1 MSFELQLVPRV
12 RAAQYLR
19 MSTEHQR
26 YSLDN
31 QTAAI
36 AEYAEAR
43 GYVITQTYKDAGKSG
58 VSLRGRQGLRSLI
71 SDVMAGGVDFSTI
84 LVLDV
89 SRWGRFQDTDE
100 PAHYEFLCRSAG
112 VNVQY
117 VGELFENDGSMVSAI
132 LKNMKRVMAG
142 EYSRELSVKISRA
155 QMRQARLGFKQGG
168 NIPYGIRR
176 LLVDEDREPRFYLAP
191 GQRKGLNTDRILF
204 APGTAEEI
212 RVIRRIFKM
221 FVDRRT
227 SMLSIARILN
237 EEGIPSTGGEIW
249 SASRVRTV
257 LSSEL
262 MIGYY
267 VFNRTSRR
275 LHRPLS
281 QNPEERW
288 IRVRVMDPIISTSL
302 FQRAQAELAY
312 KRGYCYA
319 KPEMLKN
326 LKRLYREKKSLSVA
340 VIDACPYTPCAASY
354 AAHFGSLHHA
364 YELVGYEGNRTP
376 RNKRPYFSD
385 EALLAGI
392 RQIHEKH
399 GYVTIALVNS
409 DRSLPAAKIFTD
421 RFGSMSAAYTAA
433 GFPTTKSESISAA
446 RKRVSER
453 FKASKQLDVVKPRTE
468 RQAGS

>member
-1 MSFELQLVPRV
+1 MSFELQLAPRV

-212 RVIRRIFKM
+212 RVVRRIFKM
-221 FVDRRT
+221 FVDRRI

-237 EEGIPSTGGEIW
+237 EEGIPSTGGEDW

-288 IRVRVMDPIISTSL
+288 IRVRVMDRPSGVGLQAGLLLRQARDAEKSEAALSGEEAPIG
-302 FQRAQAELAY
+302 
-312 KRGYCYA
+312 RGD
-319 KPEMLKN
+319 
-326 LKRLYREKKSLSVA
+326 RRLSVHTLCS
-340 VIDACPYTPCAASY
+340 VICSALRVAASRLRTGGLRGQPNAPKQ
-354 AAHFGSLHHA
+354 AA
-364 YELVGYEGNRTP
+364 V
-376 RNKRPYFSD
+376 
-385 EALLAGI
+385 LLRRSVAGG
-392 RQIHEKH
+392 H
-399 GYVTIALVNS
+399 
-409 DRSLPAAKIFTD
+409 
-421 RFGSMSAAYTAA
+421 SAQ
-433 GFPTTKSESISAA
+433 P
-446 RKRVSER
+446 
-453 FKASKQLDVVKPRTE
+453 
-468 RQAGS
+468 